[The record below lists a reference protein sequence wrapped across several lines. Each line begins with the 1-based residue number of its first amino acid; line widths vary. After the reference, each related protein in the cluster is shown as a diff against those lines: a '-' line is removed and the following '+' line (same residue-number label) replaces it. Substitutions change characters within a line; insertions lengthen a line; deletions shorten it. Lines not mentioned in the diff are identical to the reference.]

1 MNMALIIVI
10 LGVVVLTISVVLNV
24 YLCTII
30 TRASRV
36 IRVHNK
42 ADEIKTRCL
51 TQVLGFKEMLVYV
64 KMVDVATQVV
74 RENGIEDVDNIDF
87 GFVHKKVEQGID
99 EVFEEVHNL
108 MEESN

>member
-10 LGVVVLTISVVLNV
+10 LGVVVLTISVILNI

-51 TQVLGFKEMLVYV
+51 TQVLGFKEMLVYA

-74 RENGIEDVDNIDF
+74 RENGIEDVITLILDLF
-87 GFVHKKVEQGID
+87 TKRLSKG
-99 EVFEEVHNL
+99 L
-108 MEESN
+108 MKCLKRFII